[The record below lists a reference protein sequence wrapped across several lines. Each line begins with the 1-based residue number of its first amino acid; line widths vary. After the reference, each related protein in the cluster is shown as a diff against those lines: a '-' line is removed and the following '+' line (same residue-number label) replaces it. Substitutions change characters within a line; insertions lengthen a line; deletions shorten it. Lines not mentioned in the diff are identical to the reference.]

1 MKTSGYIEPNYSGSG
16 EQKGVVCERVTA
28 LANWDGPI
36 PKSLTGRFSSGGGE
50 RTLRKKIGMKK
61 RLLSFVLTL
70 CMMVSL
76 LPVTAIVA
84 DIGSGFARY

>member
-1 MKTSGYIEPNYSGSG
+1 
-16 EQKGVVCERVTA
+16 
-28 LANWDGPI
+28 
-36 PKSLTGRFSSGGGE
+36 
-50 RTLRKKIGMKK
+50 MKK